1 MIEREVGGFGFIA
14 GSWPLDVD
22 KSTIVFIHGSG
33 STGHFWKAQVEGLAG
48 RVNTVALD
56 LPGHG
61 RSTKEAKGDVA
72 DCARSVVEFIE
83 AIEAPRAIPCGLSLG
98 GAIAQQLLLDFPDR
112 FGGGILIGTGA
123 RLKVLPAIFEAI
135 NNDYPGFVDMVG
147 KFASSPKTDPS
158 VLELFRSELSNCEP
172 GTVYGD
178 FQACNR
184 FDVMDRLA
192 EISLPVL
199 IISAED
205 DKLTPP
211 KYGEFLESGIAGA
224 TRTHIMDA
232 GHIAPLEKP
241 NEVNRAITAFLDR
254 HGL

>member
-1 MIEREVGGFGFIA
+1 MEEKKIGGFGFIA
-14 GSWPLDVD
+14 GRWPLDKG

-33 STGHFWKAQVEGLAG
+33 GTGHFWTEQVEGLAG

-61 RSTKEAKGDVA
+61 RSGKEGKDNVA
-72 DCARSVVEFIE
+72 DHAQAVVEFIE
-83 AIEAPRAIPCGLSLG
+83 AVEVSKAIPCGLSLG
-98 GAIAQQLLLDFPDR
+98 GAIAQQLLLDYPAR
-112 FGGGILIGTGA
+112 FSAGILVGTGA
-123 RLKVLPAIFEAI
+123 RLRVLPAIFEAI
-135 NNDYPGFVDMVG
+135 QNDYAGVVEMLC
-147 KFASSPKTDPS
+147 KLSSSEKTDPKQIQP
-158 VLELFRSELSNCEP
+158 FREDLNRCKPEV
-172 GTVYGD
+172 TYRD
-178 FQACNR
+178 FQACNQ

-192 EISLPVL
+192 EISVPVL

-211 KYGEFLESGIAGA
+211 KYGEFLESGIPHA

-232 GHIAPLEKP
+232 GHNSPMEKP
-241 NEVNRAITAFLDR
+241 EEVNRAIIEFLDR